1 MLEEHMAAALDPEQ
15 LPPWLQSVL
24 PFGLHIAVVLTMK
37 NMLLDTESSFDFDNI
52 HHYCLHHR

>member
-1 MLEEHMAAALDPEQ
+1 MAAALDPEQ